1 MWSKS
6 VGRDSSKSGDNKMME
21 PIPFVGYLEIDETQM
36 LQQKIEEL
44 ENEVSRLNKE
54 IMRLKILSSK
64 IFVYDPDDNES
75 IWIIE
80 RHEKK

>member
-1 MWSKS
+1 
-6 VGRDSSKSGDNKMME
+6 MME